1 MFKKLKKM
9 SSVKMS
15 SVTEFRDIKIICG
28 PSVYH
33 CHKVIL
39 AANSPV
45 FRRML
50 QTDMVEKA
58 TGEVNMRNVHPEVV
72 KLMLQFMYHNDIDRR
87 ADDNTISDLHD
98 LADMYLIKDL
108 KDLCLDILANPM
120 VDKSSIS
127 NSYGLRWR

>member
-1 MFKKLKKM
+1 M
-9 SSVKMS
+9 SVKNVKMS

-39 AANSPV
+39 AAYSPV
-45 FRRML
+45 FRRMF
-50 QTDMVEKA
+50 QVDMVEKS
-58 TGEVNMRNVHPEVV
+58 TGEVNMMDVRPEVC
-72 KLMLQFMYHNDIDRR
+72 KMMLQWMYDGDIDRW
-87 ADDNTISDLHD
+87 AEDDTISDLHD
-98 LADMYLIKDL
+98 LADMYLIMDL

>member
-1 MFKKLKKM
+1 MERYKKVRKV
-9 SSVKMS
+9 SSVND
-15 SVTEFRDIKIICG
+15 FRDIKIICG
-28 PSVYH
+28 PSIYH

-50 QTDMVEKA
+50 QVDMVEKT
-58 TGEVNMRNVHPEVV
+58 TGEVNMMNVHPEVV
-72 KLMLQFMYHNDIDRR
+72 KLMLDWMYDGDVDRS
-87 ADDNTISDLHD
+87 ADDDTISDLHD

-108 KDLCLDILANPM
+108 KDLCLDILANPT

-127 NSYGLRWR
+127 NSRGLRWW